1 MAEQPGMSPSTH
13 MVPDQPDMPQS
24 AKPQHTNTSKTRHA
38 KALAKTKHL
47 SSHSKPK
54 RPRYVSVPTT
64 TTAQTHISDIFHSPA
79 PAADEEEFVGFP
91 PHGSPNEP
99 TSGLP
104 PQTSV
109 PIAHQAH
116 TSHTSGLQLSP
127 DFLSQLQAMLAYFTQ
142 MQSLPQVPA
151 RPPLNMDQR
160 AFHAAHPSCSPDPF
174 DVARGRCT
182 DEASYAEELTFTDHV
197 EGDDWS
203 DYSDHEEDTSYRLFN
218 TSDYQPLARRVLH
231 TLGLQTA
238 PSTSSAPTLKG
249 AKVLK
254 SPAPTEHYIPV
265 PDPIAKLASEEW
277 AHPLKAR
284 CFKNM
289 ADRLYALAPDFATKL
304 DVPGIDEPIARLVSR
319 SILPRKGESHLKD
332 TTERRIDFALRKNH
346 EATALAMRAS
356 ASASI
361 FSRASMMWLDDLL
374 EDDNPDPVAFKRALL
389 KLRKTAAFVA
399 DATLDATQLGARAM
413 TTQIVARRTLWLRHW
428 QADSAARLNLSKAPY
443 SGSLLFGEEALKA
456 VLVDPKDA
464 HKPVLATIKNI
475 DHRPLRRFPSFRSN
489 QPFRGTRPGGRG
501 CDFRPYDSNAFRGS
515 WNRRPQGRDLRL
527 AGQLRQKPSP
537 TNPTPTT
544 SWGNVGHPAG
554 NGLPVSRSHHC
565 HHKHRK
571 VPDATNIR
579 RRHASRQSARDVY
592 LHNPHCT
599 LGSSSHSAPSVDSVA
614 FSKRHC
620 QLQPSQS
627 SFEPRSAPL
636 LPLVDQ
642 GSTPLQGHVVQR
654 TPQNRRDHR
663 RQPHR
668 LGSPLQLPVC
678 SGGLAQRRASSKHQL
693 AGTKGCPLGSMS
705 FSVSVP
711 FASCAHSNRQHV
723 CKITFE
729 QTRGHQVSSSAGLS
743 LPHLCLGRTT
753 STIPESR
760 APQRDFECDSRLAQQ
775 TTGLPGR
782 METSSSHFPSS
793 PVSVRRPLSRP
804 VCFQSQLPASQ
815 VLCPIPGLNSRSS
828 GCSDN
833 TVARRS
839 IVRLSPHTIV
849 SQNLEEGANRKGT
862 AGSDSTI
869 LATPSVVLRSSG
881 NVNDG
886 PLDTSSNARPLIP
899 GSSTAPGP
907 YLAQSNSVAFE
918 RRHLRSAGLS
928 DAVIDIIL
936 ASRRPSTTRIYQ
948 HTWVAFSKWC
958 QSHHHDPSQAN
969 VHQVLQFLHSGFMMG
984 LRPNTLR
991 RHASTLSSILSVS
1004 SPGDHISSHPFIKR
1018 FLRGVA
1024 LRSPAVVHRFPS
1036 WSLPKVLQ
1044 ALQRPP
1050 FEPIRTVPLR
1060 ILSFKVLFL
1069 IAITSARRVSELGA
1083 LSSARHLCV
1092 FHKDSVVLKTDPSFR
1107 PKVDSVFHCNQD
1119 IVLPSFC
1126 PNPTHPLEKA
1136 WHSLDVRRALKTY
1149 LSRTQEIRRTES
1161 LFVSFHPGSMGHK
1174 VSNPTLSRWLRACI
1188 TLAYESLKLPVPVS
1202 ITAHSTRSAA
1212 TSAAFATNAPVADI
1226 CRAAVWSSPHW
1237 FIRHY
1242 KIDRYASAD
1251 ASFGRRVLQQVLNED

>member
-1 MAEQPGMSPSTH
+1 MAVEYLLMHDLSLLRFINAELTRGYFLEHNEAKYTERRERVYTCMRIPRELEKLMIFGIFLCLDAFLYVFTLLPLRVFLAVFRFITLPCYGLRSHRGLRMSDRRLLQP
-13 MVPDQPDMPQS
+13 
-24 AKPQHTNTSKTRHA
+24 
-38 KALAKTKHL
+38 
-47 SSHSKPK
+47 
-54 RPRYVSVPTT
+54 
-64 TTAQTHISDIFHSPA
+64 AQVCDIFKGVILVICYFMMHYVDYSMMYHLIRGQSVIKLYIIYNMLEV
-79 PAADEEEFVGFP
+79 ADRLFSSFGQDILDALYWTATEPKERKRAHIGVIPHFFMAVLYVFLHAILIMVQATTLNVAFNSHNKSLLTIMMSNNFVEIK
-91 PHGSPNEP
+91 GSVFKKFEKNN
-99 TSGLP
+99 L
-104 PQTSV
+104 
-109 PIAHQAH
+109 
-116 TSHTSGLQLSP
+116 
-127 DFLSQLQAMLAYFTQ
+127 FQ
-142 MQSLPQVPA
+142 MS
-151 RPPLNMDQR
+151 N
-160 AFHAAHPSCSPDPF
+160 SDPF

-182 DEASYAEELTFTDHV
+182 DEASYAEESTFTDHV

-218 TSDYQPLARRVLH
+218 TSDYQPLACRVVN
-231 TLGLQTA
+231 TLGLQSA
-238 PSTSSAPTLKG
+238 PSTSSAPAIKG

-277 AHPLKAR
+277 AHPLQAR
-284 CFKNM
+284 RFKNL

-304 DVPGIDEPIARLVSR
+304 DVPSIDEPIARLVSR
-319 SILPRKGESHLKD
+319 SLLPREGESHLKD
-332 TTERRIDFALRKNH
+332 TAERRIDFALRKNH
-346 EATALAMRAS
+346 EATALSMRAS
-356 ASASI
+356 SSASI

-374 EDDNPDPVAFKRALL
+374 EDTNPDPVALRRALL

-399 DATLDATQLGARAM
+399 DAALDATQLGARAM
-413 TTQIVARRTLWLRHW
+413 AAQIVARRTLWLRHW
-428 QADSAARLNLSKAPY
+428 QADSAARLNLSRAPY

-464 HKPVLATIKNI
+464 HRPVLATVKNI

-489 QPFRGTRPGGRG
+489 QPFRGTRAGGRG
-501 CDFRPYDSNAFRGS
+501 RDFRSYDPNAFRGS
-515 WNRRPQGRDLRL
+515 WNRHSQGRDLRL
-527 AGQLRQKPSP
+527 ACQLRQKPSP

-544 SWGNVGHPAG
+544 SRGNVGHPAG
-554 NGLPVSRSHHC
+554 NGLLGSRSHHC

-579 RRHASRQSARDVY
+579 RRHASRQSARDVHFY
-592 LHNPHCT
+592 NPHCAM
-599 LGSSSHSAPSVDSVA
+599 GSCPHSVPSMDSVA

-620 QLQPSQS
+620 QLQPSKS
-627 SFEPRSAPL
+627 SFEPRTAPL

-642 GSTPLQGHVVQR
+642 GSSPLQGHIVQR
-654 TPQNRRDHR
+654 TPQNRGNYRC
-663 RQPHR
+663 QPHR
-668 LGSPLQLPVC
+668 LGSPLQLPIR
-678 SGGLAQRRASSKHQL
+678 SGGLVHRRAISKHQL
-693 AGTKGCPLGSMS
+693 AGTKGCPFSSTS

-711 FASCAHSNRQHV
+711 FGPYAHSNRQHV

-729 QTRGHQVSSSAGLS
+729 QTGGHQVSSSAGLS

-760 APQRDFECDSRLAQQ
+760 TSQRDLECDSRLAQQ
-775 TTGLPGR
+775 TTGLSGR

-839 IVRLSPHTIV
+839 IVRLSSHTIV
-849 SQNLEEGANRKGT
+849 SQNLEEGPIREGT
-862 AGSDSTI
+862 AGSNSTI
-869 LATPSVVLRSSG
+869 LATPTMVLRSSG

-886 PLDTSSNARPLIP
+886 SLDISSQARPPIP
-899 GSSTAPGP
+899 GSSNAPGP

-918 RRHLRSAGLS
+918 RGHLRSAGLS
-928 DAVIDIIL
+928 DAVIDIML

-958 QSHHHDPSQAN
+958 QSHHHDPSQAT

-1036 WSLPKVLQ
+1036 WSLLKVLQ

-1092 FHKDSVVLKTDPSFR
+1092 FHKDCVVLKTDPSFR

-1149 LSRTQEIRRTES
+1149 LSRTQEI
-1161 LFVSFHPGSMGHK
+1161 
-1174 VSNPTLSRWLRACI
+1174 
-1188 TLAYESLKLPVPVS
+1188 
-1202 ITAHSTRSAA
+1202 
-1212 TSAAFATNAPVADI
+1212 
-1226 CRAAVWSSPHW
+1226 
-1237 FIRHY
+1237 
-1242 KIDRYASAD
+1242 
-1251 ASFGRRVLQQVLNED
+1251 

>member
-1 MAEQPGMSPSTH
+1 MTPTHSGAPGTDASRAEAYGWLVNFDKSHLQPT
-13 MVPDQPDMPQS
+13 Q
-24 AKPQHTNTSKTRHA
+24 R
-38 KALAKTKHL
+38 LLHL
-47 SSHSKPK
+47 GAMLD
-54 RPRYVSVPTT
+54 T
-64 TTAQTHISDIFHSPA
+64 
-79 PAADEEEFVGFP
+79 
-91 PHGSPNEP
+91 
-99 TSGLP
+99 
-104 PQTSV
+104 
-109 PIAHQAH
+109 
-116 TSHTSGLQLSP
+116 
-127 DFLSQLQAMLAYFTQ
+127 LQAMVF
-142 MQSLPQVPA
+142 
-151 RPPLNMDQR
+151 
-160 AFHAAHPSCSPDPF
+160 
-174 DVARGRCT
+174 
-182 DEASYAEELTFTDHV
+182 
-197 EGDDWS
+197 
-203 DYSDHEEDTSYRLFN
+203 
-218 TSDYQPLARRVLH
+218 
-231 TLGLQTA
+231 
-238 PSTSSAPTLKG
+238 
-249 AKVLK
+249 
-254 SPAPTEHYIPV
+254 
-265 PDPIAKLASEEW
+265 
-277 AHPLKAR
+277 
-284 CFKNM
+284 
-289 ADRLYALAPDFATKL
+289 LAPDRITAITS
-304 DVPGIDEPIARLVSR
+304 IARFLMQQTSADVM
-319 SILPRKGESHLKD
+319 L
-332 TTERRIDFALRKNH
+332 
-346 EATALAMRAS
+346 LA
-356 ASASI
+356 
-361 FSRASMMWLDDLL
+361 
-374 EDDNPDPVAFKRALL
+374 RALGMFIS
-389 KLRKTAAFVA
+389 TIHIVPW
-399 DATLDATQLGARAM
+399 ARAH
-413 TTQIVARRTLWLRHW
+413 T
-428 QADSAARLNLSKAPY
+428 
-443 SGSLLFGEEALKA
+443 
-456 VLVDPKDA
+456 
-464 HKPVLATIKNI
+464 
-475 DHRPLRRFPSFRSN
+475 RPLQWILLPFQKDIASSN
-489 QPFRGTRPGGRG
+489 
-501 CDFRPYDSNAFRGS
+501 
-515 WNRRPQGRDLRL
+515 
-527 AGQLRQKPSP
+527 
-537 TNPTPTT
+537 
-544 SWGNVGHPAG
+544 
-554 NGLPVSRSHHC
+554 
-565 HHKHRK
+565 HRK
-571 VPDATNIR
+571 VRLSPALRLSFRWWTKVQHLSKGTSFREPRRTVVTTDASLIGWG
-579 RRHASRQSARDVY
+579 A
-592 LHNPHCT
+592 HCNSQYVQGVWSNT
-599 LGSSSHSAPSVDSVA
+599 E
-614 FSKRHC
+614 
-620 QLQPSQS
+620 QSQS
-627 SFEPRSAPL
+627 INWL
-636 LPLVDQ
+636 
-642 GSTPLQGHVVQR
+642 
-654 TPQNRRDHR
+654 
-663 RQPHR
+663 
-668 LGSPLQLPVC
+668 
-678 SGGLAQRRASSKHQL
+678 
-693 AGTKGCPLGSMS
+693 GTKGCPLSPMS

-729 QTRGHQVSSSAGLS
+729 QTGGHQVSSSAGLS

-760 APQRDFECDSRLAQQ
+760 APQRDLECDSRLAQQ
-775 TTGLPGR
+775 TTGLSGR

-793 PVSVRRPLSRP
+793 PVSVRRPLGRS
-804 VCFQSQLPASQ
+804 VCLQSQLPASQ

-839 IVRLSPHTIV
+839 IVRLSSHTIV

-869 LATPSVVLRSSG
+869 LATPTVVFRSSG

-886 PLDTSSNARPLIP
+886 SLDTSSKARPSIP

-907 YLAQSNSVAFE
+907 YLVQSNSVAFE
-918 RRHLRSAGLS
+918 RGHLRSAGLS

-958 QSHHHDPSQAN
+958 QSHHHDPSQAT

-1149 LSRTQEIRRTES
+1149 LSRTQDIRRTES
-1161 LFVSFHPGSMGHK
+1161 LFVSFHPRSVGHK

-1188 TLAYESLKLPVPVS
+1188 TLAYESLKLSVPAS

-1226 CRAAVWSSPHW
+1226 CRAAVWSTPHS

-1251 ASFGRRVLQQVLNED
+1251 ASFGRRVLQQVLNDD